1 MHIIRTLVV
10 LVPLLIG
17 SASFAIAQPTN
28 GPRGGGPGGGWG
40 PGSPYG
46 RMYDPKTVETVAGEI
61 TSVDKITPTRGMSR
75 GVHITL
81 KTDKGE
87 ILPVHLGP
95 EWYIDKQTIALKQ
108 GDKVQVRGSRITFQD
123 KPAIIA
129 ADVTKGAESLHLR
142 DANGIPA
149 WAGWRGRGR

>member
-1 MHIIRTLVV
+1 MLTNRTLAF
-10 LVPLLIG
+10 LVSLLLG
-17 SASFAIAQPTN
+17 SASLAVAQPAS
-28 GPRGGGPGGGWG
+28 GPRGQGGWG

-46 RMYDPKTVETVAGEI
+46 RMYDPKTVETVAGELA
-61 TSVDKITPTRGMSR
+61 SVDKITPSRGMSR
-75 GVHITL
+75 GVHVTL

-87 ILPVHLGP
+87 LLPVHLGP
-95 EWYIDKQTIALKQ
+95 EWYIDKQAIALKQ

-129 ADVTKGAESLHLR
+129 AEVSKGSETLHLR